1 MLVFK
6 YLSFGD
12 VMRCH
17 RVSRNWQTFLASEP
31 ALYRSIELFSPR
43 KPLSLASIKRL
54 ICLSN
59 DGIGMTNF
67 AVDSMETTFANY
79 YVPGHREYKSQTH
92 ALLRQL
98 FKNLETFSIA
108 NRYSHAGLDG
118 LPCLHHEFE
127 ILPLANLVHIH
138 IEIFISL
145 KTVGRLCQE
154 APRLEHLSCGLT
166 SGEVDSNS
174 LKSFPQLKTLSLS
187 ISHCRPSQWIAVC
200 DRWFPNLDALTVM
213 YRLPFSQTGPGEE
226 YEWECNLT
234 QLKTLRLG
242 SSANQRLLGLHCLS
256 TNLRILDLSGASHL
270 QTIRLPAEAHLEELH
285 LESVPRLR
293 ADVLSQFHE
302 TAESLLHFTIS
313 SPQFSSKDIQQF
325 LLKGRN
331 LRSVKI
337 NSTPGVTDST
347 LAILHSLHHLERV
360 EIDNCPEVTGGGII
374 NLIKSL
380 SYKNG
385 GTLRYISLRG
395 NESIRRQT
403 IDWARNQG
411 VIISI

>member
-1 MLVFK
+1 
-6 YLSFGD
+6 
-12 VMRCH
+12 MRCH

-31 ALYRSIELFSPR
+31 ALYRTIELFSPR

-54 ICLSN
+54 ISLSN
-59 DGIGMTNF
+59 DGIGTKNF
-67 AVDSMETTFANY
+67 AVGSMETTFANY
-79 YVPGHREYKSQTH
+79 YVPGHPEYKSQTH

-98 FKNLETFSIA
+98 FKNLETFSIT
-108 NRYSHAGLDG
+108 NHYSNATMDG
-118 LPCLHHEFE
+118 LPYLHHEFE
-127 ILPLANLVHIH
+127 ILPLANLVHIN
-138 IEIFISL
+138 IETFISL
-145 KTVGRLCQE
+145 KTVARLCQE
-154 APRLEHLSCGLT
+154 APRLEHLGCCIT
-166 SGEVDSNS
+166 NSGVDSNS
-174 LKSFPQLKTLSLS
+174 PKSFPQLKALSLS
-187 ISHCRPSQWIAVC
+187 ISQCHPSQWIPVC
-200 DRWFPNLDALTVM
+200 GQWFPNLDALTVM
-213 YRLPFSQTGPGEE
+213 YCFPLSQMAIPGEE

-242 SSANQRLLGLHCLS
+242 SSGNHRVLDLHCLS

-270 QTIRLPAEAHLEELH
+270 QTIRLPAETHLEELH
-285 LESVPRLR
+285 LESIPRLR

-302 TAESLLHFTIS
+302 TAESLLHLTIS
-313 SPQFSSKDIQQF
+313 SPQFSAKDIQQF

-331 LRSVKI
+331 LKSVKI
-337 NSTPGVTDST
+337 NSTSGVTDST
-347 LAILHSLHHLERV
+347 LAILHSLQHLERL

-380 SYKNG
+380 FCKNG
-385 GTLRYISLRG
+385 GTLRFISLRG